1 MSETTRMQSL
11 PADGTGTTL
20 FSSYPDL
27 LTPKHI
33 SELTGISVQYVRTM
47 CREGRLPAV
56 LIGESRWY
64 VPKTRFISL
73 VNGGDSE

>member
-1 MSETTRMQSL
+1 MLSVASEMF
-11 PADGTGTTL
+11 AD
-20 FSSYPDL
+20 YPDL

-56 LIGESRWY
+56 QIGESRWY
-64 VPKTRFISL
+64 VPKVRFAEF
-73 VNGGDSE
+73 VMGGKGD

>member
-1 MSETTRMQSL
+1 MPNLTEAPVIQKYE
-11 PADGTGTTL
+11 L
-20 FSSYPDL
+20 FSGYPDL

-64 VPKTRFISL
+64 IPKTRFIAF
-73 VNGGDSE
+73 VNGESA